1 MSKNRPDPTSIRTK
15 ISNDLLALYRVLR
28 DDTSGVVVNSD
39 GLLTAVNEAKR
50 DSKIAVWEYGV
61 TNLQLR
67 VEMPQNVLPA
77 KCGEWLDIF
86 IDLDIKGTCDSSEG
100 DCITELVLN
109 LKIATESGENVCCWH
124 FDRHITNGNEEAVP
138 GSEAHPLYHFQHGGH
153 AMEQHAELLGSSL
166 LLPSPRLPFPP
177 MDAVLSLDFVLSNFS
192 GPCWQG
198 LRDDPTYSRLLRDAQ
213 KTHWKPYLEKLASWW
228 SGGPRDN
235 ECITLWPHL
244 AP

>member
-1 MSKNRPDPTSIRTK
+1 MSKKNPDPAVIRAK
-15 ISNDLLALYRVLR
+15 ISNDLLALHQVLR
-28 DDTSGVVVNSD
+28 DDASGVVVNAD
-39 GLLTAVNEAKR
+39 GLLSAVNEAKR
-50 DSKIAVWEYGV
+50 VSKRPVWEYEV

-86 IDLDIKGTCDSSEG
+86 IDLDIKGICENSEI

-109 LKIATESGENVCCWH
+109 LKITTESGENICCWH
-124 FDRHITNGNEEAVP
+124 FDRHIIDGDEEDVS

-153 AMEQHAELLGSSL
+153 AMKQHAEFLGSGL

-192 GPCWQG
+192 GMCWLR
-198 LRDDPTYSRLLRDAQ
+198 LRDNPTYSRLLREAQ
-213 KTHWKPYLEKLASWW
+213 KRHWKPYLEKLASWW
-228 SGGPRDN
+228 SGGFKDR
-235 ECITLWPHL
+235 ECTTLWPHL
-244 AP
+244 AS